1 MTAAT
6 STEAR
11 DVAAGVVVAL
21 KSSALAKS
29 RLATFPDPLRRRL
42 AWTMAVDTLTALAA
56 ATGSVVVVSRQP
68 ALRAL
73 LRRAG
78 LEVDVHP
85 EIGAG
90 SLDAALRQG
99 AEALAGAGYRTVV
112 ACVGD
117 LPALR
122 PEAVRAALDASR
134 AHPRSF
140 VADASGTGT
149 TMLISHRSTRE
160 GGLDPH
166 FGGRSAAAHRSSG
179 AAALVGDDLR
189 TARRDV
195 DTEVD
200 LSDALRLGVGRSTG
214 ALVDPST
221 GRLGTYTVLTATDW
235 RTADGTPQAVTSSG
249 LRVVLPGTALSD
261 GLQHVRLGQRLHAV
275 VADGT
280 VISAW
285 L

>member
-6 STEAR
+6 STEAP
-11 DVAAGVVVAL
+11 DGASGVVVAL

-29 RLATFPDPLRRRL
+29 RLDTFPDPLRRRL

-56 ATGSVVVVSRQP
+56 ATGLVVVVSRQP

-78 LEVDVHP
+78 LDVDVRS

-90 SLDAALRQG
+90 SLDAALHQG
-99 AEALAGAGYRTVV
+99 AEALTGAGYRTVV

-179 AAALVGDDLR
+179 AVALVGDDLR

-200 LSDALRLGVGRSTG
+200 LLDALRLGVGRWTG

-221 GRLGTYTVLTATDW
+221 GRLGTYTVITATDW
-235 RTADGTPQAVTSSG
+235 RTDDGTPQAVTSSG
-249 LRVVLPGTALSD
+249 LRVVLPGAALSD

-275 VADGT
+275 VADGA
-280 VISAW
+280 VLSAW